1 MDDLLLE
8 IVFQR
13 LGEVPL
19 LDEPTS
25 LLLAALDS
33 DDALTAQL
41 SPGAPARQVMPV
53 EPSEPSE
60 PAPVG
65 AYLRSMTV
73 SGFRGIGPSSTLELL
88 PGPGLTLIVGR
99 NGSGKSS
106 FAEALEVLL
115 TGTLTRWAPPAPV
128 VVRGSWRSK
137 HAQDDA
143 EIQADFLIEGTG
155 KAVVVRTWPAGAGLD
170 GSTAWLQRQGEK
182 RGSIQELGWG
192 DALKQYRPFLSHTEL
207 EAFFS
212 RPSELYDLLASVLG
226 LEELT
231 SASDRLN
238 VARKQREDALT
249 GIKGRLEPL
258 RARLEEL
265 DDERASACLAAL
277 AGRNWDIRTA
287 MSTATGVRFADTGQL
302 EVLRRLTNVTVP
314 AAADVSRVV
323 AGLRSAAERL
333 DEVKGAAA
341 GQALALAQ
349 LLDAAIQHHDT
360 HGDGDCPVC
369 GRSDA
374 LTVEWRRATQE
385 HAVRLRSEA
394 SAAEAA
400 IVAARSAA
408 DQALA
413 LIQPSPGVL
422 EEPSTVALELGPT
435 RQAWIEWATR
445 PPAVVGAGLPTADG
459 LRSLADHLEV
469 AMPPLADAVKNLTAE
484 ADQELSL
491 REDKWAPI
499 AAEVASWC
507 ADAEPVLEANKS
519 VASIKKARAWLV
531 SATDDQR
538 NARLAPVAD
547 QARAIWSM
555 LRQESNID
563 LGVFHLAGTATQ
575 RKLELDVSIDGSPG
589 AALGVMSQGEINA
602 LALSVFLPRATMPQ
616 SPFRFL
622 VIDDPVQ
629 AMDPAKVDG
638 LARAL
643 EQVATERQVIV
654 FTHDNRLAAA
664 VSDLRIK
671 ATVLE
676 VTRRPRSVVQV
687 RQRLDPAGQALR
699 DASALLSDPYV
710 PERVA
715 TRVIPVLCRT
725 AVEGVLAQGVWRRQ
739 LSAGQTRGQIEAE
752 LGAARRSA
760 SLAALAMFGDAN
772 EGARVRPRLEGLGR
786 GLGDTFHALNKG
798 AHQPHTG
805 DLGQLISDSRRLI
818 AKVREIL
825 P

>member
-13 LGEVPL
+13 LDEIRLP
-19 LDEPTS
+19 DEPAN
-25 LLLAALDS
+25 LLLAAFDG

-41 SPGAPARQVMPV
+41 SADAPARLVKPV
-53 EPSEPSE
+53 ERPEPSQ

-65 AYLRSMTV
+65 AYLRSLTV
-73 SGFRGIGPSSTLELL
+73 SGFRGIGPFCTLELV
-88 PGPGLTLIVGR
+88 PAPGLTLVVGR

-128 VVRGSWRSK
+128 VVRDGWRSK
-137 HAQDDA
+137 HAQDNAD
-143 EIQADFLIEGTG
+143 IQADFLIEGTG
-155 KAVVVRTWPAGAGLD
+155 KAVVARTWPAGAGFD
-170 GSTAWLQRQGEK
+170 ASTEWLQRLGEK
-182 RGSIQELGWG
+182 RGSIQELGW
-192 DALKQYRPFLSHTEL
+192 DVALKQYRPFLSHAEL

-212 RPSELYDLLASVLG
+212 RPSELYDMLASVLG

-231 SASDRLN
+231 SASNRLN
-238 VARKQREDALT
+238 TARKQREDALT
-249 GIKGRLEPL
+249 GIKERLEQL
-258 RARLEEL
+258 RVRLGEV

-277 AGRNWDIRTA
+277 AGRNWDIQAARS
-287 MSTATGVRFADTGQL
+287 MATGVHVADSGQL
-302 EVLRRLTNVTVP
+302 ETLRRLTNLTVP
-314 AAADVSRVV
+314 AAAVVSSAV
-323 AGLRSAAERL
+323 ADLRGAATHLE
-333 DEVKGAAA
+333 EVKGAAA
-341 GQALALAQ
+341 GQALALAG
-349 LLDAAIQHHDT
+349 LLDAAIQHHEA

-374 LTVEWRRATQE
+374 LTGEWRTATQK
-385 HAVRLRSEA
+385 HAARLRSEA

-400 IVAARSAA
+400 IAAARSAA
-408 DQALA
+408 DKALA
-413 LIQPSPGVL
+413 LIQSPPEVL
-422 EEPSTVALELGPT
+422 EEPSRAGLDLEPT
-435 RQAWIEWATR
+435 RQAWKKWAKR
-445 PPAVVGAGLPTADG
+445 PSGAELTTAAGLRT
-459 LRSLADHLEV
+459 LADHLEV

-484 ADQELSL
+484 AIRELSR
-491 REDKWAPI
+491 REDKWTPI

-507 ADAEPVLEANKS
+507 ADAEPVLAASKP

-531 SATDDQR
+531 SATDDLR
-538 NARLAPVAD
+538 NARLAPLAD

-555 LRQESNID
+555 LRQESNVD
-563 LGVFHLAGTATQ
+563 LEVFRLTGTANQ

-638 LARAL
+638 LARVL

-664 VSDLRIK
+664 VKDLNIK

-676 VTRRPRSVVQV
+676 VTRRPQSVVQI
-687 RQRLDPAGQALR
+687 RRRLDPAEQALR
-699 DASALLSDPYV
+699 DASALNLDPYV
-710 PERVA
+710 PAEVA
-715 TRVIPVLCRT
+715 MRVIPGLCRT
-725 AVEGVLAQGVWRRQ
+725 AVEGVLAEGIWRRQ

-752 LGAARRSA
+752 LEDTRRFA
-760 SLAALAMFGDAN
+760 SLAALAMFGDAGQ
-772 EGARVRPRLEGLGR
+772 EARVRPRLKGLGR
-786 GLGDTFHALNKG
+786 GLEETFQALNRG
-798 AHQPHTG
+798 AHQAHTG
-805 DLGQLISDSRRLI
+805 DLGQLISDSGRLI
-818 AKVREIL
+818 VKVREIM